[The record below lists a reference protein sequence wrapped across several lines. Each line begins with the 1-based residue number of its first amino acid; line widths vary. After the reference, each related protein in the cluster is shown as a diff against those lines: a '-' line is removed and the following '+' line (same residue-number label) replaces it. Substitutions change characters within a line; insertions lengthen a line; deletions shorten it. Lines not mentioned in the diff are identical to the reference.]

1 MGLVSP
7 AAFGWAF
14 HDEINLTG
22 HLSIASQMQNG
33 IYPPRHLTMAGF
45 ELRYHYGFD
54 TVAAAVGVL
63 FRLPISIAIDT
74 VTVLSW
80 GACWMIASEMGPR
93 LLGHPKGWFLAPLVL
108 LGGGL
113 PVVCE
118 PAYDAAL
125 AIWVGG
131 CVVDQ
136 AYVGP
141 PLVSYLFQHPWGLG
155 LPFGLAFLSLH
166 QSKPTSVGKS
176 VIEGLLLLGLAMSQ
190 LVLFVCLAAAGPVA
204 RAIEYGW
211 GRRVDGLPFE
221 FPWKGFFHG
230 VLPVGISLV
239 VASQLGGMFAASD
252 AGTML
257 TLRRGPTPTWLGTL
271 EWNLSTFGLFL
282 PLGLM
287 GVVLL
292 ARRRVFLPVLLLGGA
307 MFVLHGVSHTVT
319 WDIVKFSAVA
329 HLAMAWG
336 AGEVLVRTLSISSVW
351 VRRLALASSSI
362 LLLHAGVAFCA
373 VFLLDP
379 SGAPTDVLPPAHV
392 VLEPD
397 DAEVVKVL
405 RNQARPGDVVYR
417 RRKRVAYGYAQ
428 WGGLPQIWT
437 DRQME
442 AFGFPRE
449 MLDRRKHLL
458 QAWPPDAAAYRLEG
472 VRWLVLDAEDQR
484 LRAHVAEWIAQGDAA
499 HRHTVGSLDVVE
511 LLPPP

>member
-1 MGLVSP
+1 
-7 AAFGWAF
+7 
-14 HDEINLTG
+14 
-22 HLSIASQMQNG
+22 
-33 IYPPRHLTMAGF
+33 
-45 ELRYHYGFD
+45 
-54 TVAAAVGVL
+54 
-63 FRLPISIAIDT
+63 
-74 VTVLSW
+74 
-80 GACWMIASEMGPR
+80 
-93 LLGHPKGWFLAPLVL
+93 
-108 LGGGL
+108 
-113 PVVCE
+113 
-118 PAYDAAL
+118 
-125 AIWVGG
+125 
-131 CVVDQ
+131 
-136 AYVGP
+136 
-141 PLVSYLFQHPWGLG
+141 
-155 LPFGLAFLSLH
+155 
-166 QSKPTSVGKS
+166 VGKS

-287 GVVLL
+287 GVVML
-292 ARRRVFLPVLLLGGA
+292 ARRRVFLPVLVLGGA